1 MAQIPRALLQR
12 WLVQAERW
20 WCMTNNRYLKR
31 WDNSVQNNYGKPSI
45 ALVKGK
51 GIVVTDAD
59 GKSYLDFLGGI
70 ATSVLGHAHP
80 AIVKAVTKQVSTL
93 SHVSNFYA
101 HPNAIEL
108 AEKLVGMTGDESAKV
123 FFCQSGA
130 EANEAALKL
139 SRRTGKVRVVA
150 AQGAFHGRTM
160 GALSLTGQPSKRE
173 PFLPLI
179 KGVKHVPYGDIDA
192 MRKAVTKKTAMVIIE
207 PIMGEA
213 GVIVPPADY
222 LQELRLLCDKSGAL
236 LVIDAVQTGMGR
248 TGDWFGYEYSGITPD
263 VITLAKGLGGG
274 LPLGAMIALG
284 KAADLFQPG
293 DHGSTFGG
301 NPVTTSAGLAAI
313 KFIEAQEILSKV
325 EKQGAHLMQELALIP
340 GVKEVR
346 GAGLLL
352 GIELDS
358 IKVAVFAD
366 AMRDAGVLVN
376 AANPTTIR
384 IAPALIVSDAQINR
398 FITIFRK
405 VIADVK

>member
-1 MAQIPRALLQR
+1 
-12 WLVQAERW
+12 
-20 WCMTNNRYLKR
+20 
-31 WDNSVQNNYGKPSI
+31 
-45 ALVKGK
+45 
-51 GIVVTDAD
+51 
-59 GKSYLDFLGGI
+59 
-70 ATSVLGHAHP
+70 
-80 AIVKAVTKQVSTL
+80 
-93 SHVSNFYA
+93 
-101 HPNAIEL
+101 
-108 AEKLVGMTGDESAKV
+108 
-123 FFCQSGA
+123 
-130 EANEAALKL
+130 
-139 SRRTGKVRVVA
+139 
-150 AQGAFHGRTM
+150 
-160 GALSLTGQPSKRE
+160 
-173 PFLPLI
+173 
-179 KGVKHVPYGDIDA
+179 
-192 MRKAVTKKTAMVIIE
+192 
-207 PIMGEA
+207 
-213 GVIVPPADY
+213 
-222 LQELRLLCDKSGAL
+222 
-236 LVIDAVQTGMGR
+236 
-248 TGDWFGYEYSGITPD
+248 
-263 VITLAKGLGGG
+263 
-274 LPLGAMIALG
+274 MIALG

-358 IKVAVFAD
+358 IQAAVFAD

>member
-1 MAQIPRALLQR
+1 
-12 WLVQAERW
+12 
-20 WCMTNNRYLKR
+20 MTNKKYLKR
-31 WDNSVQNNYGKPSI
+31 WDSSLQNNYGKPSI

-59 GKSYLDFLGGI
+59 GKTYLDFLGGI
-70 ATSVLGHAHP
+70 ATSILGHAHP
-80 AIVKAVTKQVSTL
+80 AIVKAVTKQISTL

-108 AEKLVGMTGDESAKV
+108 AEKLAAMTGDKNAKV

-192 MRKAVTKKTAMVIIE
+192 MRKAISKKTAMVIIE

-213 GVIVPPADY
+213 GVVVPPPDY
-222 LQELRLLCDKSGAL
+222 LQELRRLCDKNGSL

-263 VITLAKGLGGG
+263 LITLAKGLGGG

-284 KAADLFQPG
+284 KAADLFQAG

-301 NPVTTSAGLAAI
+301 NPVTTAAGLAAI
-313 KFIEAQEILSKV
+313 KFIETQDILQKV
-325 EKQGAHLMQELALIP
+325 EEQGLYLMQELALIP

-346 GAGLLL
+346 GAGLLI
-352 GIELDS
+352 GIELES
-358 IKVAVFAD
+358 LKASEVSD
-366 AMRDAGVLVN
+366 AMREAGVLVN
-376 AANPTTIR
+376 AANGTTIR
-384 IAPALIVSDAQINR
+384 IAPALIVTDAQINK
-398 FITIFRK
+398 FIATFRK
-405 VIADVK
+405 VITDAK

>member
-1 MAQIPRALLQR
+1 
-12 WLVQAERW
+12 
-20 WCMTNNRYLKR
+20 MTNKKYLNR
-31 WDNSVQNNYGKPSI
+31 WDASLQNNYGKPSI

-59 GKSYLDFLGGI
+59 GKNYLDFLGGI
-70 ATSVLGHAHP
+70 ATNILGHAHP
-80 AIVKAVTKQVSTL
+80 AIIKAVTKQVSTL

-101 HPNAIEL
+101 HPSALAL
-108 AEKLVGMTGDESAKV
+108 AEKLVAMTGDKNAKV

-192 MRKAVTKKTAMVIIE
+192 MRKAVSKKTAMVIIE

-213 GVIVPPADY
+213 GVIVPPTDY
-222 LQELRLLCDKSGAL
+222 LQQLRQLCDKNGSL

-284 KAADLFQPG
+284 KAANLFQAG

-301 NPVTTSAGLAAI
+301 NPVTTAAGLAAI
-313 KFIEAQEILSKV
+313 EYIETQDILRKV
-325 EKQGAHLMQELALIP
+325 ERQGAHLMQELALIP

-352 GIELDS
+352 GIELES
-358 IKVAVFAD
+358 LKASVVSD
-366 AMRDAGVLVN
+366 AMRGAGVLVN
-376 AANPTTIR
+376 AANTTTIR
-384 IAPALIVSDAQINR
+384 IAPALIVTDAQINR
-398 FITIFRK
+398 FISIFRK
-405 VIADVK
+405 VIADGK

>member
-1 MAQIPRALLQR
+1 MSNKKII
-12 WLVQAERW
+12 
-20 WCMTNNRYLKR
+20 NR
-31 WDNSVQNNYGKPSI
+31 WDSVVQNNYGTPSI
-45 ALVKGK
+45 ALTKGK

-59 GKSYLDFLGGI
+59 GKVYLDFLGGI
-70 ATSVLGHAHP
+70 ATSILGHAHP
-80 AIVKAVTKQVSTL
+80 AIVKAVTKQISIL
-93 SHVSNFYA
+93 GHVSNFYA
-101 HPNAIEL
+101 HPNAITL
-108 AEKLVGMTGDESAKV
+108 AERLVAMTGEKNAKV

-179 KGVKHVPYGDIDA
+179 KGVKHVPYGDIAA
-192 MRKAVTKKTAMVIIE
+192 MRKAVSKKTAMVIIE

-213 GVIVPPADY
+213 GVIVPPIDY
-222 LQELRLLCDKSGAL
+222 LQHLRAICDDKGAL

-274 LPLGAMIALG
+274 LPLGAMIAIG

-301 NPVTTSAGLAAI
+301 NPVTTAAGLAAI
-313 KFIEAQEILSKV
+313 DVIESKKLLNKV
-325 EKQGAHLMQELALIP
+325 KQQGAHLIQELALIP

-352 GIELDS
+352 GIELETLKASD
-358 IKVAVFAD
+358 IAT

-376 AANPTTIR
+376 AANATTVR
-384 IAPALIVSDAQINR
+384 IAPALIVTDAQIKK
-398 FITIFRK
+398 FISIFRK
-405 VIADVK
+405 VISDAK

>member
-1 MAQIPRALLQR
+1 
-12 WLVQAERW
+12 
-20 WCMTNNRYLKR
+20 MTNKKMINR
-31 WDNSVQNNYGKPSI
+31 WSSVVQNNYGTPGI

-59 GKSYLDFLGGI
+59 GKQYLDFLGGI

-101 HPNAIEL
+101 HPNAVQL
-108 AEKLVGMTGDESAKV
+108 AEKLTAMTGATNAKV

-139 SRRTGKVRVVA
+139 SRRTGKIRVVA

-160 GALSLTGQPSKRE
+160 GALSLTGQPAKRE

-179 KGVKHVPYGDIDA
+179 KGVKHVPFGDIEA

-222 LQELRLLCDKSGAL
+222 LQQIRNLCDEKGAL

-301 NPVTTSAGLAAI
+301 NPVTTAAGLAAI
-313 KFIEAQEILSKV
+313 NFIETQKILAKV
-325 EKQGAHLMQELALIP
+325 EKQGAELMQELALVP
-340 GVKEVR
+340 GVSEVR

-352 GIELDS
+352 GIELTTATASD
-358 IKVAVFAD
+358 IATAL
-366 AMRDAGVLVN
+366 RDAGVLVN
-376 AANPTTIR
+376 AANATTIR
-384 IAPALIVSDAQINR
+384 IAPALIVTDAQIKK
-398 FITIFRK
+398 FISIFKK
-405 VIADVK
+405 VMNDAK

>member
-1 MAQIPRALLQR
+1 
-12 WLVQAERW
+12 
-20 WCMTNNRYLKR
+20 MTNKKYLSR
-31 WDNSVQNNYGKPSI
+31 WDSSLQNNYGKPSI

-51 GIVVTDAD
+51 GILVTDAD
-59 GKSYLDFLGGI
+59 GKTYMDFLGGI
-70 ATSVLGHAHP
+70 ATSILGHAHP
-80 AIVKAVTKQVSTL
+80 AIVKAVTKQMSIL

-101 HPNAIEL
+101 HPNAISL
-108 AEKLVGMTGDESAKV
+108 AEKLTAMTGDKNAKV

-139 SRRTGKVRVVA
+139 SRRTGRVRVVA
-150 AQGAFHGRTM
+150 AQGAFHGRTT

-192 MRKAVTKKTAMVIIE
+192 MRKAISKKTAMVIIE

-213 GVIVPPADY
+213 GVIVPPQDY
-222 LQELRLLCDKSGAL
+222 LQQLRQLCDKNGAL

-301 NPVTTSAGLAAI
+301 NPVTTAAGLAAI
-313 KFIEAQEILSKV
+313 DFIESKEILGKV
-325 EKQGAHLMQELALIP
+325 EKQGAHLIQELALIP

-352 GIELDS
+352 GIELES
-358 IKVAVFAD
+358 LKASVIAD
-366 AMRDAGVLVN
+366 AMRNAGVLVN
-376 AANPTTIR
+376 AANASTIR
-384 IAPALIVSDAQINR
+384 IAPALIVSDAQITK
-398 FITIFRK
+398 FISIFKK
-405 VIADVK
+405 VITDAK

>member
-1 MAQIPRALLQR
+1 
-12 WLVQAERW
+12 
-20 WCMTNNRYLKR
+20 MTNKKMINR
-31 WDNSVQNNYGKPSI
+31 WSNSVQNNYGSPSI

-59 GKSYLDFLGGI
+59 GKQYLDFLGGI
-70 ATSVLGHAHP
+70 ATNILGHAHP
-80 AIVKAVTKQVSTL
+80 AIVKAVTKQVSIL
-93 SHVSNFYA
+93 NHVSNFYV
-101 HPNAIEL
+101 HPNAVEL
-108 AEKLVGMTGDESAKV
+108 AEKLASMTGDKSAKV

-173 PFLPLI
+173 PFLPLV
-179 KGVKHVPYGDIDA
+179 KGVKHVPYGDIEA

-222 LQELRLLCDKSGAL
+222 LRELRALCDAKGAL

-301 NPVTTSAGLAAI
+301 NPVTTAAGLAAI
-313 KFIEAQEILSKV
+313 KFIESQELLKKV
-325 EKQGAHLMQELALIP
+325 EKQGAYLMQELALIP
-340 GVKEVR
+340 GVSEVR

-352 GIELDS
+352 GIELENLKSSD
-358 IKVAVFAD
+358 VAIALQKS
-366 AMRDAGVLVN
+366 GVLVN

-384 IAPALIVSDAQINR
+384 FAPALIVTDIQIKK
-398 FITIFRK
+398 FISIFKK
-405 VIADVK
+405 VMSDVK

>member
-1 MAQIPRALLQR
+1 MSNKKILSR
-12 WLVQAERW
+12 WKS
-20 WCMTNNRYLKR
+20 NF
-31 WDNSVQNNYGKPSI
+31 QNNYGTPSI

-59 GKSYLDFLGGI
+59 GKQYLDFLGGI

-80 AIVKAVTKQVSTL
+80 AVVKAVTRQISTL

-108 AEKLVGMTGDESAKV
+108 AEKLISMTGDKNARV

-130 EANEAALKL
+130 EANEAAFKL
-139 SRRTGKVRVVA
+139 SRRTGRVRVVA

-179 KGVKHVPYGDIDA
+179 KGVKHVPFGDIES
-192 MRKAVTKKTAMVIIE
+192 MRRAVTKKTAMVIIE

-213 GVIVPPADY
+213 GVIVPPVDY
-222 LQELRLLCDKSGAL
+222 LQQIRKLCDEKGAL
-236 LVIDAVQTGMGR
+236 LVIDAVQTGIGR

-301 NPVTTSAGLAAI
+301 NPVTTAAGLAAI
-313 KFIEAQEILSKV
+313 KFIESQKLLKKIEQKGS
-325 EKQGAHLMQELALIP
+325 HLIQELALIP

-346 GAGLLL
+346 GAGLLI
-352 GIELDS
+352 GIELEFLNS
-358 IKVAVFAD
+358 SEVANSL
-366 AMRDAGVLVN
+366 REAGVLVN

-384 IAPALIVSDAQINR
+384 IAPALIVTDAQIEK
-398 FITIFRK
+398 FISIFRK
-405 VIADVK
+405 VIANAK

>member
-1 MAQIPRALLQR
+1 
-12 WLVQAERW
+12 
-20 WCMTNNRYLKR
+20 MTNKKYLTR
-31 WDNSVQNNYGKPSI
+31 WNSSLQNNYGKPSI
-45 ALVKGK
+45 TLVKGT
-51 GIVVTDAD
+51 GILVTDAD
-59 GKSYLDFLGGI
+59 GKTYMDFLGGI
-70 ATSVLGHAHP
+70 ATSILGHAHP
-80 AIVKAVTKQVSTL
+80 SIVKAVTKQVSTL

-101 HPNAIEL
+101 NPNAIAL
-108 AEKLVGMTGDESAKV
+108 AEKLTRMTGDKNAKV

-139 SRRTGKVRVVA
+139 SRRTGKVRIVA

-192 MRKAVTKKTAMVIIE
+192 MRKAVSKKTAMVIIE

-213 GVIVPPADY
+213 GVVVPPQDY
-222 LQELRLLCDKSGAL
+222 LKQLRQICDRNGAL

-284 KAADLFQPG
+284 RAADLFQPG

-301 NPVTTSAGLAAI
+301 NPVTTAAGLAAI
-313 KFIEAQEILSKV
+313 DFIESKKILSKV

-352 GIELDS
+352 GIELESLKASDVS
-358 IKVAVFAD
+358 D
-366 AMRDAGVLVN
+366 AMRNAGVLVN
-376 AANPTTIR
+376 AANATTIR
-384 IAPALIVSDAQINR
+384 IAPALIVTDAQITK
-398 FITIFRK
+398 FISTFRK
-405 VIADVK
+405 VIADAK

>member
-1 MAQIPRALLQR
+1 
-12 WLVQAERW
+12 
-20 WCMTNNRYLKR
+20 MTNKKFLNR
-31 WDNSVQNNYGKPSI
+31 WDASLQNNYGKPSI
-45 ALVKGK
+45 TLVKGQ
-51 GIVVTDAD
+51 GVVVTDAD

-70 ATSVLGHAHP
+70 ATSILGHAHP

-101 HPNAIEL
+101 HPNAISL
-108 AEKLVGMTGDESAKV
+108 AEKLVAMTGDKNAKV

-139 SRRTGKVRVVA
+139 SRRTGKVRIVA

-192 MRKAVTKKTAMVIIE
+192 MRKAVSKRTAMVIIE

-213 GVIVPPADY
+213 GVIVPPSDY
-222 LQELRLLCDKSGAL
+222 LQELRHLCDKNGSL

-248 TGDWFGYEYSGITPD
+248 TGDWFGYEYSGIEPD

-301 NPVTTSAGLAAI
+301 NPVTTAAGLAAI
-313 KFIEAQEILSKV
+313 DFIESKNLLSKL

-352 GIELDS
+352 GIELVSLKASDVS
-358 IKVAVFAD
+358 D
-366 AMRDAGVLVN
+366 AMRDSGVLVN
-376 AANPTTIR
+376 AANATTIR
-384 IAPALIVSDAQINR
+384 IAPALIVTDAQINK
-398 FITIFRK
+398 FISTFRK
-405 VIADVK
+405 VITDAK

>member
-1 MAQIPRALLQR
+1 
-12 WLVQAERW
+12 
-20 WCMTNNRYLKR
+20 MTNKTMINR
-31 WDNSVQNNYGKPSI
+31 WSNSVQNNYGSPSI

-51 GIVVTDAD
+51 GLVVTDAE
-59 GKSYLDFLGGI
+59 GKQYLDFLGGI
-70 ATSVLGHAHP
+70 ATNILGHAHP
-80 AIVKAVTKQVSTL
+80 AIVKAVTKQVSIL
-93 SHVSNFYA
+93 SHVSNFYV
-101 HPNAIEL
+101 HPNAVEL
-108 AEKLVGMTGDESAKV
+108 AEKLASMTGDNGAKV

-179 KGVKHVPYGDIDA
+179 KGVKHVPYGDIEA
-192 MRKAVTKKTAMVIIE
+192 MRKAVSKKTAMVIIE

-222 LQELRLLCDKSGAL
+222 LQELRTLCDAKGAL

-301 NPVTTSAGLAAI
+301 NPVTTAAGLAAI
-313 KFIEAQEILSKV
+313 KFIESQKLLKKV
-325 EKQGAHLMQELALIP
+325 ERQGAYLMQELALIP
-340 GVKEVR
+340 GVAEVR

-352 GIELDS
+352 GIELESLKSSD
-358 IKVAVFAD
+358 VANALQKC
-366 AMRDAGVLVN
+366 GVLVN

-384 IAPALIVSDAQINR
+384 LAPALIVTDAQIKK
-398 FITIFRK
+398 FISIFKK
-405 VIADVK
+405 VINDGK

>member
-1 MAQIPRALLQR
+1 MINR
-12 WLVQAERW
+12 WS
-20 WCMTNNRYLKR
+20 
-31 WDNSVQNNYGKPSI
+31 NSVQNNYGSPSI

-59 GKSYLDFLGGI
+59 GKQYLDFLGGI
-70 ATSVLGHAHP
+70 ATNILGHAHP
-80 AIVKAVTKQVSTL
+80 TIVKAVTKQVSIL
-93 SHVSNFYA
+93 SHVSNFYV
-101 HPNAIEL
+101 HPNAVEL
-108 AEKLVGMTGDESAKV
+108 AEKLASMTGDKGAKV

-173 PFLPLI
+173 PFLPLV
-179 KGVKHVPYGDIDA
+179 KGVKHVPYGDIEA

-213 GVIVPPADY
+213 GVLVPPADY
-222 LQELRLLCDKSGAL
+222 LQELRALCDAKGAL

-284 KAADLFQPG
+284 KAANLFQPG

-301 NPVTTSAGLAAI
+301 NPVTTAAGLAAI
-313 KFIEAQEILSKV
+313 KFIESQKLLKKV
-325 EKQGAHLMQELALIP
+325 EKQGAYLMQELALIP
-340 GVKEVR
+340 GVSEVR

-352 GIELDS
+352 GIELENSKSSD
-358 IKVAVFAD
+358 VASALQKS
-366 AMRDAGVLVN
+366 GVLVN

-384 IAPALIVSDAQINR
+384 LAPALIVTDIQIKKFISIFKKVMSDA
-398 FITIFRK
+398 K
-405 VIADVK
+405 

>member
-1 MAQIPRALLQR
+1 
-12 WLVQAERW
+12 
-20 WCMTNNRYLKR
+20 MTNKTMINRWKS
-31 WDNSVQNNYGKPSI
+31 SVQNNYGTPSI

-51 GIVVTDAD
+51 GLVVTDAD
-59 GKSYLDFLGGI
+59 GKQYLDFLGGI
-70 ATSVLGHAHP
+70 ATNILGHAHP

-93 SHVSNFYA
+93 RHVSNFYV
-101 HPNAIEL
+101 HPHAVEL
-108 AEKLVGMTGDESAKV
+108 AEKLAAMTGDKSAKV

-160 GALSLTGQPSKRE
+160 GALSLTGQPAKRE

-179 KGVKHVPYGDIDA
+179 KGVKHVPFGDIEA

-222 LQELRLLCDKSGAL
+222 LRDLRALCDAKGAL

-274 LPLGAMIALG
+274 LPLGAMIAVG

-301 NPVTTSAGLAAI
+301 NPVTTAAGLAAI
-313 KFIEAQEILSKV
+313 KFIETQKILKKV
-325 EKQGAHLMQELALIP
+325 EKQGVYLMQELAVIP
-340 GVKEVR
+340 GVSEVR

-352 GIELDS
+352 GIELENL
-358 IKVAVFAD
+358 KAAD
-366 AMRDAGVLVN
+366 IAKALQNEGVLVN
-376 AANPTTIR
+376 AANATTIR
-384 IAPALIVSDAQINR
+384 LAPALIVTDAQLKK
-398 FITIFRK
+398 FVSIFKK
-405 VIADVK
+405 VMSDGK

>member
-1 MAQIPRALLQR
+1 
-12 WLVQAERW
+12 
-20 WCMTNNRYLKR
+20 MTNKTMINR
-31 WDNSVQNNYGKPSI
+31 WSNSVQNNYGSPSI

-51 GIVVTDAD
+51 GLVVTDAD
-59 GKSYLDFLGGI
+59 GKQYLDFLGGI
-70 ATSVLGHAHP
+70 ATNILGHAHP
-80 AIVKAVTKQVSTL
+80 AIVKAVSKQVSTL
-93 SHVSNFYA
+93 SHVSNFYV
-101 HPNAIEL
+101 HPNAVEL
-108 AEKLVGMTGDESAKV
+108 AEKLASMTGDKSAKV

-173 PFLPLI
+173 PFLPLV
-179 KGVKHVPYGDIDA
+179 KGVKHVPYGDIEA
-192 MRKAVTKKTAMVIIE
+192 MRKAVNKKTAMVIIE

-222 LQELRLLCDKSGAL
+222 LQELRALCDAKGAL

-301 NPVTTSAGLAAI
+301 NPVTTAAGLVAI
-313 KFIEAQEILSKV
+313 KFIESQKLLKKV
-325 EKQGAHLMQELALIP
+325 EKQGAYLMQELALIP
-340 GVKEVR
+340 GVSEVR

-352 GIELDS
+352 GIELENLKSSD
-358 IKVAVFAD
+358 VAGALQKS
-366 AMRDAGVLVN
+366 GVLVN

-384 IAPALIVSDAQINR
+384 LAPALIVTDVQIKK
-398 FITIFRK
+398 FISIFKK
-405 VIADVK
+405 VMSDVK

>member
-1 MAQIPRALLQR
+1 
-12 WLVQAERW
+12 
-20 WCMTNNRYLKR
+20 MTNKKLINRWKS
-31 WDNSVQNNYGKPSI
+31 SVQNNYGTPSI
-45 ALVKGK
+45 ALVKGN

-59 GKSYLDFLGGI
+59 GKKYLDFLGGI
-70 ATSVLGHAHP
+70 ATNILGHAHP
-80 AIVKAVTKQVSTL
+80 SVVKAVTKQISTL

-101 HPNAIEL
+101 HPNAITL
-108 AEKLVGMTGDESAKV
+108 AEKLVAMTGDKGAKV

-130 EANEAALKL
+130 EANEAAFKL
-139 SRRTGKVRVVA
+139 SRRTGKIKVVA

-213 GVIVPPADY
+213 GVIVPPSDY
-222 LQELRLLCDKSGAL
+222 LYQLRALCDEKGVL

-284 KAADLFQPG
+284 KAAELFEPG

-301 NPVTTSAGLAAI
+301 NPVTTAAALAAI
-313 KFIEAQEILSKV
+313 DFIESKKILKKV
-325 EKQGAHLMQELALIP
+325 EKQSAFLIQELALIP
-340 GVKEVR
+340 GIKEVR
-346 GAGLLL
+346 GAGLLI
-352 GIELDS
+352 GIELDGLKAS
-358 IKVAVFAD
+358 DVAD
-366 AMRDAGVLVN
+366 LLRKEGILVN
-376 AANPTTIR
+376 AANSTTIR
-384 IAPALIVSDAQINR
+384 IAPALIVTDAQISK
-398 FITIFRK
+398 FLSIFKK
-405 VIADVK
+405 VVSHAK

>member
-1 MAQIPRALLQR
+1 
-12 WLVQAERW
+12 
-20 WCMTNNRYLKR
+20 MTNKKMLNR
-31 WDNSVQNNYGKPSI
+31 WSTVVQNNYGTPTI

-59 GKSYLDFLGGI
+59 GKQYLDFLGGI
-70 ATSVLGHAHP
+70 ATSILGHAHP

-101 HPNAIEL
+101 HPQAIEL
-108 AEKLVGMTGDESAKV
+108 AEKLTAMTGDKNAKV

-139 SRRTGKVRVVA
+139 SRRTGKVRAVA

-179 KGVKHVPYGDIDA
+179 KGVKHVPYGDIEA

-222 LQELRLLCDKSGAL
+222 LQQVRALCDDKGAL

-301 NPVTTSAGLAAI
+301 NPVTTAAGLAAI
-313 KFIEAQEILSKV
+313 KFIETAGILAKV
-325 EKQGAHLMQELALIP
+325 EKQGAHLMQELAVIP
-340 GVKEVR
+340 GVAEVR

-352 GIELDS
+352 GIELS
-358 IKVAVFAD
+358 SLKSAD
-366 AMRDAGVLVN
+366 IANALLAEGVLVN

-384 IAPALIVSDAQINR
+384 IAPALIVTDAQIKK
-398 FITIFRK
+398 FIAIFKK
-405 VIADVK
+405 VMSDAK